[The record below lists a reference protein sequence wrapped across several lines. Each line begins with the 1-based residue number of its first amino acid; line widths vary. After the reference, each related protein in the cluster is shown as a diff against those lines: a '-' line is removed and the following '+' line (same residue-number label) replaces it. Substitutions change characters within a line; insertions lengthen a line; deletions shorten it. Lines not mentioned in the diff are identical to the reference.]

1 MSRFIDTQAYDAVI
15 LEFNENYKY
24 NRKEIR
30 ESVAEQLKENGVAVL
45 PAGVRAVVVRRDN
58 LVVKGERYEPI
69 H

>member
-1 MSRFIDTQAYDAVI
+1 MSGYIETQGYDAVI
-15 LEFNENYKY
+15 LECNAFGIDREKL
-24 NRKEIR
+24 R

-58 LVVKGERYEPI
+58 LVVKGETYVPI

>member
-1 MSRFIDTQAYDAVI
+1 MRLSWSAVS
-15 LEFNENYKY
+15 LEWIEKN
-24 NRKEIR
+24 R

-45 PAGVRAVVVRRDN
+45 PVGVRAVVVRRDN

>member
-1 MSRFIDTQAYDAVI
+1 MSRYIDTQAYDAVI
-15 LEFNENYKY
+15 LECSAFGV
-24 NRKEIR
+24 NREELR

-58 LVVKGERYEPI
+58 LVVKGERYEQI

>member
-1 MSRFIDTQAYDAVI
+1 MSRYIDTQAYDAVI
-15 LEFNENYKY
+15 LECSVFGMDREKL
-24 NRKEIR
+24 R

-45 PAGVRAVVVRRDN
+45 PVGVRAVVVRRDN